1 MKYHGTV
8 QRRSDHYTAKAKSEG
23 FPARSVFKL
32 KEIQRKFHVLKP
44 GCRVLDVG
52 AAPGSWSMYVLEVL
66 GGRGR
71 LTAVDLSPLVI
82 GSATDNLTTITGD
95 VFSPEVMARITE
107 GAPYD
112 VILSD
117 AAPSTIGNRI
127 VDTLR
132 SEALVEHVVELAR
145 SLLAPGGHMVVKIFQ
160 GSGQK
165 RILEDLRSMFES
177 GKAFK
182 PQASRSESFETYFIG
197 LKKKKS

>member
-1 MKYHGTV
+1 V
-8 QRRSDHYTAKAKSEG
+8 QRRSDHYTARAKSEG

-32 KEIQRKFHVLKP
+32 KEIQRKFNVLRP
-44 GCRVLDVG
+44 GRRVLEVG

-66 GGRGR
+66 AGRGR
-71 LTAVDLSPLVI
+71 LTTVDLSPLVI
-82 GSATDNLTTITGD
+82 GTATDNLTAITGD
-95 VFSPEVMARITE
+95 VFSPEVMARLAE
-107 GAPYD
+107 GAPFD

-117 AAPSTIGNRI
+117 AAPSTTGNRI

-145 SLLAPGGHMVVKIFQ
+145 SLLAPGGHLVVKIFQ

-165 RILEDLRSMFES
+165 RILEDLRGMFES

-182 PQASRSESFETYFIG
+182 PQASRSESFETYYIG